1 MEKNLGE
8 CKVLMW
14 SCEIDMCGALGFRP
28 APSHC
33 SSVPLTFLG
42 AAAAVGTAGAAEV
55 AAAVLGATLAPA
67 HSNQQEQEEVIVRK
81 IPQDPHTAPQL
92 ACHPFNNERGKRSSL
107 PQTRRGLSTKS
118 EEGSS

>member
-1 MEKNLGE
+1 MASLSIIFWTEPKDLWACDEKGMEKNLGE

-14 SCEIDMCGALGFRP
+14 SCEIDMCGALGFCP

-67 HSNQQEQEEVIVRK
+67 HSNQQEQEEGS
-81 IPQDPHTAPQL
+81 QDDEDHGQPV
-92 ACHPFNNERGKRSSL
+92 CRGEAK
-107 PQTRRGLSTKS
+107 Q
-118 EEGSS
+118 GSN